1 MASRIASFEQLTKPS
16 LYFLKMAVF
25 LALILILCIL
35 IYSELIAAFQAN
47 IFINSIIFTALI
59 IGIAFSFRQI
69 ASLFPEISW
78 VNAIRF
84 SDPGLEIER
93 PPVLLAPMAALL
105 RDRSGPVNISTQT
118 MRSILESVATR
129 LDERRDLSRYM
140 IGLLVF
146 LGLLGTFYGLLN
158 TISSVSATIQGLSI
172 DASQNDDFFNMLIEG
187 LQAPI
192 SGMGTA
198 FSSSLFGLAG
208 SLVLGFL
215 DLQSSSAQNRFY
227 VELEDWL
234 STVTDISSESYLGEG
249 VNEDNAGQLAYAVAQ
264 LNHTM
269 KTVQGQGNDKTQAGL
284 LKLAD
289 GLTEVLKTIKQ
300 NQATTHRLL
309 QLQEQQAKTLQSA
322 LKGKVPPAKD
332 Q

>member
-1 MASRIASFEQLTKPS
+1 MVSRVASFEQLTKPT
-16 LYFLKMAVF
+16 LFFIKMLVF
-25 LALILILCIL
+25 LSLIMILVFLIF
-35 IYSELIAAFQAN
+35 SEMLAAFQAN
-47 IFINSIIFTALI
+47 IFINAIIFAALI
-59 IGIAFSFRQI
+59 IGIAFSFRQVGT
-69 ASLFPEISW
+69 LYPEIRW
-78 VNAIRF
+78 VNTIRF
-84 SDPGLEIER
+84 ADPGIEVEK
-93 PPVLLAPMAALL
+93 PPVLLAPMAAML

-118 MRSILESVATR
+118 MRSILESVAMR

-158 TISSVSATIQGLSI
+158 TISSVSGTIQGLSVE
-172 DASQNDDFFNMLIEG
+172 AGQNDNFFNTLIEG
-187 LQAPI
+187 LQTPL

-234 STVTDISSESYLGEG
+234 STVTDISSEAVGGDFYGA
-249 VNEDNAGQLAYAVAQ
+249 DNNIQLQHSIAELSHAIKSS
-264 LNHTM
+264 NS
-269 KTVQGQGNDKTQAGL
+269 NDKIHSGL
-284 LKLAD
+284 VKLAD
-289 GLTEVLKTIKQ
+289 GLTEALKTIKA
-300 NQATTHRLL
+300 NQAATQRLL
-309 QLQEQQAKTLQSA
+309 QVQEQNTKI
-322 LKGKVPPAKD
+322 LKSFIEKQNPPRGG